1 MRVVTVE
8 RAEYPS
14 LLELWEDTV
23 RATHDFL
30 SEEDIQFFKSL
41 ILHQYL
47 DVVELRCVRNVF
59 GKIIGFIG
67 VSENNIEMLFVSP
80 KWQGRGVGKALIDY
94 AVNDLGATKVDV
106 NEQNKQT
113 RGFYE
118 HFGFAVVG
126 RSPLDNTGKPY
137 PILHLRLQ
145 R

>member
-59 GKIIGFIG
+59 GKIIGDAKVFRQASSG
-67 VSENNIEMLFVSP
+67 S
-80 KWQGRGVGKALIDY
+80 LIR
-94 AVNDLGATKVDV
+94 VDI
-106 NEQNKQT
+106 
-113 RGFYE
+113 
-118 HFGFAVVG
+118 A
-126 RSPLDNTGKPY
+126 
-137 PILHLRLQ
+137 
-145 R
+145 